1 MKDIQEFK
9 LIDGTFSIEEAEKIL
24 LMLFNYKIE
33 YHSRDD
39 FSKHVR
45 FNDNINKSQT
55 RIHELIAT
63 REEIRQMLAHL
74 KSKQPMLVIQSSI
87 KISLNS

>member
-1 MKDIQEFK
+1 
-9 LIDGTFSIEEAEKIL
+9 
-24 LMLFNYKIE
+24 MLFNYKIE